1 MDIRPEALLNCS
13 NETELSRELQRIAGV
28 LDFQCCS
35 ASLLIEKGGGIVQTY
50 AVASIPE
57 PYQAQFYD
65 PADAARDPVMQRVR
79 VSSAPVAWS
88 QADYVSGNAGDLWEH
103 QAAHGLG
110 CGITSAAH
118 LPTGRHIVWGVER
131 PQPLPTT
138 ERTRARLVA
147 TTHLVTTYLI
157 EVMPK
162 VFKLDTLPMDCPV
175 LSPREM
181 EVLKWTSAGKS
192 AWEIG
197 QILSIAE
204 STVNAHLSRV
214 RCAFGVST
222 KAHAIAR
229 AAMLGMLAA

>member
-1 MDIRPEALLNCS
+1 
-13 NETELSRELQRIAGV
+13 
-28 LDFQCCS
+28 
-35 ASLLIEKGGGIVQTY
+35 
-50 AVASIPE
+50 
-57 PYQAQFYD
+57 
-65 PADAARDPVMQRVR
+65 
-79 VSSAPVAWS
+79 
-88 QADYVSGNAGDLWEH
+88 
-103 QAAHGLG
+103 
-110 CGITSAAH
+110 
-118 LPTGRHIVWGVER
+118 
-131 PQPLPTT
+131 
-138 ERTRARLVA
+138 VA

-162 VFKLDTLPMDCPV
+162 VFKLDTLPMDRPV
-175 LSPREM
+175 LSTREM

-214 RCAFGVST
+214 RGAFGVST